1 MNWLYLVIH
10 EIAIAL
16 KSHLSSA
23 PLTVGG
29 TASKAACLNVR
40 IAPPHTHTVTQWERH
55 RPRGEETWI
64 ELNLGLN

>member
-29 TASKAACLNVR
+29 TASKAACLDVR
-40 IAPPHTHTVTQWERH
+40 IAPPHTHTHSDTV
-55 RPRGEETWI
+55 GETPAQ
-64 ELNLGLN
+64 G